1 MGNQEDSTSKSDSGY
16 GDDAASLSAPDANQ
30 NHPLTLRGYDVA
42 TAATLQVGDVF
53 EFLWADAHEY
63 QWEWKC
69 LGYVRFIVL
78 RHTDTFPHYAACIP
92 ISVGHKGLTDF
103 SRPGIDHLQQGF
115 VFAEGDRNPGVRQP
129 NNGSPLPYSPIGIE
143 LKAGKLR
150 VPSDSRANYAD
161 IIEVDHDAEIM
172 VVGTVSRYFDR
183 LRRNVNRAVMRQILR
198 KSLEEYC
205 ERKAR
210 GSTLDLRS
218 KTIESNPARYLTRD
232 EIPEE
237 RSEDELPHDEAVLKS
252 AGTPPPQPF
261 KKPRKPRPDEA
272 VAGLEEQRDDL
283 DREAGDVVQ
292 DSDEFDERNH
302 RREHQNRHR
311 HSRRTSHSSRSS
323 RHSREISREM
333 KFVEDE
339 PEKANRPNWFR
350 RMSSRLDKEKEK
362 EKEPFQEWNNYI
374 ARPSHRRSTSLETQT
389 GLGLSSSRQS
399 SPRRPRRRPTNEATE
414 TIISGGDPRSMVDV
428 AVAGRRRPNSSGE

>member
-1 MGNQEDSTSKSDSGY
+1 MGNQEDPTSKSDSGY
-16 GDDAASLSAPDANQ
+16 GDDAASVSAPDANQ
-30 NHPLTLRGYDVA
+30 NHPLTRRGYDVA

-92 ISVGHKGLTDF
+92 ISVGHNRKSDF
-103 SRPGIDHLQQGF
+103 SKPGIDHLQQGF
-115 VFAEGDRNPGVRQP
+115 VFANGDRNPGVRQA
-129 NNGSPLPYSPIGIE
+129 NGGNPLPYSPIGIE

-172 VVGTVSRYFDR
+172 VVGTVNRYFDR

-218 KTIESNPARYLTRD
+218 KTIEANPARYLTR
-232 EIPEE
+232 EEFPEE
-237 RSEDELPHDEAVLKS
+237 RSDDELPYEEPAPII
-252 AGTPPPQPF
+252 ATTPPPVMI
-261 KKPRKPRPDEA
+261 KKPRKPTPDEA
-272 VAGLEEQRDDL
+272 VAGLEEQRHL
-283 DREAGDVVQ
+283 ESEASDVVQ
-292 DSDEFDERNH
+292 DSDDFNGRQK
-302 RREHQNRHR
+302 RREHQHQHR
-311 HSRRTSHSSRSS
+311 QHDSRRASHSSRQS
-323 RHSREISREM
+323 RDFKRESRV
-333 KFVEDE
+333 FDE
-339 PEKANRPNWFR
+339 EPDKENRPSWFR
-350 RMSSRLDKEKEK
+350 RLSSRKDKDKEHH
-362 EKEPFQEWNNYI
+362 QEWSNYA
-374 ARPSHRRSTSLETQT
+374 ARPSNRRSTSLETQT
-389 GLGLSSSRQS
+389 GIDLASSRQS
-399 SPRRPRRRPTNEATE
+399 SPGRRPRRRPTNEANE
-414 TIISGGDPRSMVDV
+414 SLISVADPRSVMEM
-428 AVAGRRRPNSSGE
+428 AGAGRRRPDSSGE